1 MTLVSPWKT
10 NCVVRCRRLKID
22 RTKERD
28 EEAILEEGKTER
40 NDTSVIDTF
49 ADGSAMGMIHTSQLK
64 LQLILSEVT
73 DTNLTPS

>member
-1 MTLVSPWKT
+1 
-10 NCVVRCRRLKID
+10 LKID

-40 NDTSVIDTF
+40 NVTSVIDTF